1 MWQPLPMMKWHLSHL
16 HWHISNQDNDR
27 HGPHTDTGLV
37 CIHFLPHA
45 NIDIKKYYFYTQTTG
60 KKTCFAGAL
69 SKWGV
74 MMAPPKMSEL
84 KLCVSCCQGGF
95 LCVLV
100 LCAFPGYV
108 WKLYLMLPEPL
119 FHNLSLTNPA
129 TVMRKKNTLKN
140 PVIQYF

>member
-1 MWQPLPMMKWHLSHL
+1 
-16 HWHISNQDNDR
+16 
-27 HGPHTDTGLV
+27 
-37 CIHFLPHA
+37 
-45 NIDIKKYYFYTQTTG
+45 
-60 KKTCFAGAL
+60 
-69 SKWGV
+69 

-84 KLCVSCCQGGF
+84 KLCVSQGGF

-108 WKLYLMLPEPL
+108 WKLYVMLPEPL